1 MLVIVGIFRP
11 DAAIPSRARVMGSVD
26 TVGTLGTMNSNS
38 RPAGRPVRFDW
49 AKLFARTERTA
60 DGYPFSS
67 WDVLTDRVRLVYLP
81 NEGRWEYRRWKQRK
95 RTPKRSRPL
104 CAAKT
109 RQGTP
114 CRARCVAGGNRCRL
128 HGCG

>member
-1 MLVIVGIFRP
+1 
-11 DAAIPSRARVMGSVD
+11 MGSVD
-26 TVGTLGTMNSNS
+26 TMNSSNS
-38 RPAGRPVRFDW
+38 KAAAGEGTFGARARGPVRFDW
-49 AKLFARTERTA
+49 AKLFARNERTA

-67 WDVLTDRVRLVYLP
+67 WDVLTDRVRLVYIAP
-81 NEGRWEYRRWKQRK
+81 EQRWEYRRWKPRK

-104 CAAKT
+104 CEART

>member
-1 MLVIVGIFRP
+1 MNSSSSK
-11 DAAIPSRARVMGSVD
+11 AAAGGEG
-26 TVGTLGTMNSNS
+26 TVGA
-38 RPAGRPVRFDW
+38 RAGRVRFDW
-49 AKLFARTERTA
+49 AKLFARNERTA

-67 WDVLTDRVRLVYLP
+67 WDVLTDRVRLVYLRDQD
-81 NEGRWEYRRWKQRK
+81 RWEYRRWKQRK

-104 CAAKT
+104 CEAKT

-128 HGCG
+128 HGGGCCR